1 MAETTRSLDYS
12 GGSMLDRYAAARK
25 KQATGGAS
33 VDIGGVISGVGEVV
47 SQAAQVEKAKEEAQ
61 DLALANW
68 DKGFDAM
75 GDRGSWA
82 SPQLFDQFQ
91 DLESTFRDQ
100 YIAAVESGDKKLQ
113 QSLLTQQGN
122 RASSLQA
129 WTETMEAAAQINN
142 GPGWGHAVTSN
153 TEHKALLE
161 ALAKN
166 DGSAKPV
173 VGEGGEL
180 MFEFNG
186 KRYSR
191 RDVDDMVASGTFPS
205 AMKKDFLNG
214 AADQLN
220 TGLKGGY
227 FDQELTYQTNLNS
240 LSDENMSS
248 YIHDPVTG
256 ATSFAQDIM
265 ALEGSEFT
273 AIKGFKF
280 DPIPVEEGG
289 VLDPNDDGQLTA
301 EDFKVEGA
309 DIKTMLEMIES
320 DPKIGRPI
328 IAEYLTLKQK
338 ANFDRGEAEYKRRL
352 KESDPTAD
360 MTAQEKIDYYKE
372 LAAAKR

>member
-1 MAETTRSLDYS
+1 MAETTTRSLDYS
-12 GGSMLDRYAAARK
+12 GGSMLDRYAAARRR
-25 KQATGGAS
+25 QVTGDAS

-47 SQAAQVEKAKEEAQ
+47 SQAAQVKKAKEEAE

-91 DLESTFRDQ
+91 DLESTFRDE
-100 YIAAVESGDKKLQ
+100 YIEAVESGDKKKQ

-122 RASSLQA
+122 RAASLQA

-142 GPGWGHAVTSN
+142 GPGWGHVVTSN

-191 RDVDDMVASGTFPS
+191 RDVDDMVAGGTFPS
-205 AMKKDFLNG
+205 AAKNNFLQGLASQYESGLQGG
-214 AADQLN
+214 AWN
-220 TGLKGGY
+220 E
-227 FDQELTYQTNLNS
+227 ELTMQANLNS
-240 LSDENMSS
+240 LDNDKMAS
-248 YIHDPVTG
+248 YIHDPITG
-256 ATSFAQDIM
+256 PTSFAQDFEAFKDASFTFPTDPAFDVDNSGTVDAVDFNSKNM
-265 ALEGSEFT
+265 A
-273 AIKGFKF
+273 K
-280 DPIPVEEGG
+280 
-289 VLDPNDDGQLTA
+289 
-301 EDFKVEGA
+301 
-309 DIKTMLEMIES
+309 MIEAMQ
-320 DPKIGRPI
+320 DPKNLNIAKQI
-328 IAEYLTLKQK
+328 IAEYMTLKQK
-338 ANFDRGEAEYKRRL
+338 KNFDKGQSVFNERVKSGRISFDK
-352 KESDPTAD
+352 K
-360 MTAQEKIDYYKE
+360 K
-372 LAAAKR
+372 